1 MVLKEKKLLLWKEN
15 FEQERKI
22 IVHTDKVAD
31 IQMLLKTIYYF
42 VM

>member
-15 FEQERKI
+15 FEQECKI
-22 IVHTDKVAD
+22 IVHTDEVAD